1 MNATLVVAV
10 LGVVLSTASLAWQ
23 FADYLLSGPR
33 ILVHLLHGV
42 ADDQLSSVRSWS
54 LDSVPDRDV
63 MDARLADPTR
73 ELAVVVVRNIG
84 RSSVYLVSVGL
95 AAGRTG
101 RLRYDTTTAGFD
113 TDRVRLEPGDRYIS
127 QADLWPLIDELRSTR
142 PEPTLAVTAVV
153 ELGNGRGDIPTA
165 ARRGRCR
172 RTYDPSGPARH
183 RATSRPTGRAPA
195 DSRDSPLP
203 SEAAAAA
210 ETRSV
215 RHGTAAAH
223 PQRRTAV

>member
-153 ELGNGRGDIPTA
+153 ELGNGRRRHSNRRQAWKVPPNLRSIRPGAPPSYEPANRSGASGQPRFTA
-165 ARRGRCR
+165 AVRGRR
-172 RTYDPSGPARH
+172 RR
-183 RATSRPTGRAPA
+183 
-195 DSRDSPLP
+195 
-203 SEAAAAA
+203 
-210 ETRSV
+210 
-215 RHGTAAAH
+215 
-223 PQRRTAV
+223 